1 MRLLAVATLLIGTI
15 TAIPAVEPARPLS
28 PTEVNW
34 SKPNAVLGELADSLA
49 KQADVPIVVDRGA
62 VKARCNL
69 QFNKTPFWE
78 ALQSTTEATGTRLVL
93 HNGGR
98 KIELVPR
105 GKSREVATTSG
116 SFRVVAQQV
125 IGRALLDQGI
135 TYHEIHL
142 LVHWEPRLR
151 VYRIDSTPKISQ
163 ATDVPG
169 STITAESGGS
179 QILPLDATSEL
190 KVKLTGLTR
199 NSGQITSLAGTF
211 NVTAADKLLA
221 FTFDSAS
228 KLPVTGKLPAERTD
242 PGVSAILKRA
252 QKKDTTWE
260 LEVEVT
266 YPPNQPIFES
276 FQGEWWLRDNRL
288 LVRSPKGKVFVIED
302 YEVPSPDN
310 PRPLR
315 AIYRF
320 KEDPKTGLGNPTE
333 TGWSIVYET
342 PSPLVD
348 AKVPFEL
355 KDIPLP

>member
-1 MRLLAVATLLIGTI
+1 MRMLVVATLLIGTI
-15 TAIPAVEPARPLS
+15 PAIPAAEPDRPLA

-34 SKPNAVLGELADSLA
+34 AKPNSVLGELADSLA
-49 KQADVPIVVDRGA
+49 KQADVPIVVDRG
-62 VKARCNL
+62 VLKAKCNL
-69 QFNKTPFWE
+69 QFNKTPFWT
-78 ALQSTTEATGTRLVL
+78 ALQSATEATGTRLVL

-116 SFRVVAQQV
+116 AFRVVAQQV

-135 TYHEIHL
+135 TSHEVHL

-151 VYRIDSTPKISQ
+151 VYRIDSMPKINQ

-169 STITAESGGS
+169 STITVEGGGS
-179 QILPLDATSEL
+179 QILPLDSTSEL
-190 KVKLTGLTR
+190 KVKLSGLTR

-221 FTFDSAS
+221 FTFDSTG
-228 KLPVTGKLPAERTD
+228 KLPVTGKLPAERKEY
-242 PGVSAILKRA
+242 GVSATLKRL

-260 LEVEVT
+260 LEVEVL
-266 YPPNQPIFES
+266 YPPNQPAFES

-288 LVRSPKGKVFVIED
+288 LVRSPAGKMFVIED

-310 PRPLR
+310 SRPLR
-315 AIYRF
+315 VIYRF
-320 KEDPKTGLGNPTE
+320 KEDPKTGLGNPTAN
-333 TGWSIVYET
+333 GWSIVYET

-348 AKVPFEL
+348 TKVPFEL